1 MSNPSSGRFHVKA
14 QGRTIGPMPLHQLE
28 RLLRRGEVDLADS
41 VREDSGRWCLVSEL
55 EALFPPEAAV
65 EESMPQPEEAGMR
78 RDGLE
83 PSVPI
88 PAAVPP
94 VLLDTFEE
102 KGRQRVG
109 WVVGGCVAVVVVGV
123 GLFFALASD
132 GDPGGT
138 DVSEA
143 GRDDA
148 IVSVD
153 LADRNPD
160 LKPASGGS
168 ENTTAAKS
176 PEKKAATDNSSGG
189 TAADDDSD
197 GDSSRELKSQPDDA
211 SGATLKNLPGQDD
224 ATSGVAKTQPKPT
237 SSTAKKADS
246 RPATASAP
254 SVSKSEPSVKARQS
268 EPPYTVE
275 RFFDLSRGR
284 REIRYRLSLD
294 RLPGSPTSAAD
305 ITDLALVGV
314 GLTDDLVET
323 ESEDGGRSLL
333 VRGTMPTEGDCAN
346 ESASGLV
353 AVVRFTVDEKGLGCE
368 WASDEDV
375 AKRFLPQ
382 LQWCGLSFRVG
393 EEQVHY
399 VGLRKPLE
407 LQSPLPRLRYKE
419 YEYRLPLQLDQLS
432 DKAGGQMVIDGGTI
446 ESKGKPLCKIVSR
459 KSGNATV
466 SFVLDD
472 VSGFQADRGKVDLLF
487 EKDDDQQRVFLR
499 IRLEPEWET
508 LRDEFRDDRKQ
519 LAFANSLAKVAFS
532 TATRSGGKPLVTTSN
547 QDLRSLI
554 EDTLKLELP
563 DSESSPRQLV
573 EFARQVAAGSKKLV
587 KVNDARLKRI
597 EQDEKRLELSRKQ
610 LVNAVVHMRLS
621 TRIRY
626 RGSTILIPRL
636 SM

>member
-1 MSNPSSGRFHVKA
+1 MSNPSSDRFHVKV

-41 VREDSGRWCLVSEL
+41 VRDASGRWCLVSEL
-55 EALFPPEAAV
+55 EALFPPKAAV
-65 EESMPQPEEAGMR
+65 EESMPQPEEAAMR

-94 VLLDTFEE
+94 VQLDPFEE
-102 KGRQRVG
+102 KGRQWVG
-109 WVVGGCVAVVVVGV
+109 WVVGGCVAVVVAGV
-123 GLFFALASD
+123 GLFFALAAD
-132 GDPGGT
+132 GD
-138 DVSEA
+138 
-143 GRDDA
+143 
-148 IVSVD
+148 
-153 LADRNPD
+153 PD
-160 LKPASGGS
+160 LKPASSGLK
-168 ENTTAAKS
+168 NMTAAEV
-176 PEKKAATDNSSGG
+176 PEKNAATDNSSGG

-197 GDSSRELKSQPDDA
+197 GDSSRDLKSQPDDA
-211 SGATLKNLPGQDD
+211 SGDPLKKLPGQDD
-224 ATSGVAKTQPKPT
+224 AASGVAKTQPKPT

-246 RPATASAP
+246 RPATASTPA
-254 SVSKSEPSVKARQS
+254 VSKAEPSVKAKQS
-268 EPPYTVE
+268 EPAYIVE
-275 RFFDLSRGR
+275 RFFDLSRTRG
-284 REIRYRLSLD
+284 EIRYRLSLD

-353 AVVRFTVDEKGLGCE
+353 AVVQFTVDEKGLGCK
-368 WASDEDV
+368 WARDGDV
-375 AKRFLPQ
+375 AKWFLPQ

-393 EEQVHY
+393 GDQVHY

-407 LQSPLPRLRYKE
+407 LRSPLPRLRYKE
-419 YEYRLPLQLDQLS
+419 SEYRLPLQLDQLS
-432 DKAGGQMVIDGGTI
+432 DKAGGQLEIDGGTI
-446 ESKGKPLCKIVSR
+446 ESKGKLLCRIVSR

-472 VSGFQADRGKVDLLF
+472 VSRFQADRGKVDFLI
-487 EKDDDQQRVFLR
+487 DDQQRVFLR
-499 IRLEPEWET
+499 IRLSPEWEP

-532 TATRSGGKPLVTTSN
+532 TATKSGGKRLVTTSN

-563 DSESSPRQLV
+563 DSESSPRQLK
-573 EFARQVAAGSKKLV
+573 EFALLVAAASKKLV
-587 KVNDARLKRI
+587 TANEARIKRI
-597 EQDEKRLELSRKQ
+597 EQDEKQLDLSRRR
-610 LVNAVVHMRLS
+610 LDNAVVHMRLA